1 MIDRLHIRRTLTY
14 SGPTEAVL
22 AQLADSKPDGTHTL
36 RKDVVLTIKTAPHPK
51 PGKPSTPKQAH
62 ARSLNWLHFQIAG
75 AVGHLSHALTCGVKL
90 PDPRDDADLR
100 EATRLLTAIRRR
112 QSERKLNLKEKA

>member
-1 MIDRLHIRRTLTY
+1 MDRATFRHLVTYRGPYAALVEIAKGYTVGTVDAGDDVTRTATVSKVRRL
-14 SGPTEAVL
+14 SPP
-22 AQLADSKPDGTHTL
+22 Q
-36 RKDVVLTIKTAPHPK
+36 
-51 PGKPSTPKQAH
+51 STPAQAH

-100 EATRLLTAIRRR
+100 EAVNLLTAIRRR
-112 QSERKLNLKEKA
+112 QSERKAAGKATL